1 MPPPT
6 SGSSPMSERAA
17 PTPGGPRVPRPRMT
31 WLVLA
36 YGAYGVVLLLAYL
49 VAGFAGYSY
58 ESQERDSVPSSVRQA
73 PGGYRSYH
81 LWHSGYQGGK

>member
-1 MPPPT
+1 
-6 SGSSPMSERAA
+6 MSD
-17 PTPGGPRVPRPRMT
+17 PGASKPVGPRVPRPGWS

-36 YGAYGVVLLLAYL
+36 YGAYGMVLLIAYL
-49 VAGFAGYSY
+49 VAGFTGYSY
-58 ESQERDSVPSSVRQA
+58 ESEERGVVPSSVRQA